1 MRVLIFGSL
10 SHITILILA
19 VLGSVT
25 NPNFTYHYM
34 YNIMSSET
42 SLDIDSIIVNWP
54 RVSVSLLTNCSNVD
68 ECQQVLGSDT
78 DYGVVISSGSGV
90 DTTVDIDNCSYTFS
104 SDSITT
110 SYSVDVVV
118 LSCGTLTVEAL
129 DISICE

>member
-1 MRVLIFGSL
+1 
-10 SHITILILA
+10 
-19 VLGSVT
+19 
-25 NPNFTYHYM
+25 M